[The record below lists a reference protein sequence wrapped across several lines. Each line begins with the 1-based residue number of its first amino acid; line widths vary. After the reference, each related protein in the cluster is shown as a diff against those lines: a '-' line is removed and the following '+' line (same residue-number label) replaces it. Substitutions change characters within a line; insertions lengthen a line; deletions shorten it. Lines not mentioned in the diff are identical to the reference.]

1 MNYGKDNSKSG
12 KWEERKKT
20 KIGSDSA
27 SMPRSPAHPDFIAV
41 FLLLLLGTA
50 TRNNEVIKNWHL

>member
-1 MNYGKDNSKSG
+1 MGR
-12 KWEERKKT
+12 EKK
-20 KIGSDSA
+20 KQRSDQILRLC
-27 SMPRSPAHPDFIAV
+27 MPRSPAHPDFIAV